1 MKKTLLTCLVV
12 SVFYSSVSAMREVPP
27 SMENTMK
34 EIESLVQGAVDGAT
48 QRLNEEIDTLKC
60 QFDELRGTMESGL
73 INLSRRI
80 GCQLYSKA
88 KVDIFKKRLS
98 VLEGMLYDRGVTY
111 SELCELYEGKDLR
124 LPEEEEDVEEEDI
137 PEANGK
143 LAVSSSTE
151 SLNLPRIQFTEEEDI
166 PEANGKLAVS
176 SSTESLNLPRIQ
188 FTEEEEMP
196 KENGKLAVSSSTES
210 FLDLPR
216 IQEAMPEAKEQE
228 MLEATVD
235 GSIKERI
242 NALVASQDG
251 FSEQL
256 DAAYDILRSL
266 KEMFPKR
273 KGFFEEI
280 SGDLDNADGVG
291 GVNVAAKRLQSIMS
305 DMLPALEN

>member
-151 SLNLPRIQFTEEEDI
+151 SLNLPRIQFTEEE
-166 PEANGKLAVS
+166 
-176 SSTESLNLPRIQ
+176 
-188 FTEEEEMP
+188 EMP